1 MNKFHSILSRT
12 GDKVL
17 KDRAEN
23 IAKLAEMAHDS
34 LVKRLEKE
42 RIELEFKQKELLDM
56 SPDNRY
62 DLKVGKDFK
71 ADQWVLDYHG
81 ISIGLIENEIALEIA
96 KKNATEL
103 FGEDE
108 SKEEG

>member
-1 MNKFHSILSRT
+1 MNKFHSILNRK
-12 GDKVL
+12 GDAVL

-23 IAKLAEMAHDS
+23 IAKLAEMSQDS

-62 DLKVGKDFK
+62 DLKVGKDFR
-71 ADQWVLDYHG
+71 ADQWVNDYHNV
-81 ISIGLIENEIALEIA
+81 SVSLIENEIALEVA
-96 KKNATEL
+96 KKNMTEL
-103 FGEDE
+103 FSEQEGGE
-108 SKEEG
+108 